1 MAQDCVIGEAARQS
15 GVGIETIRYYERTG
29 LIPPPAR
36 STAGQRLFSPADVAR
51 LRFVRRCR
59 DLGFAIP
66 DIRQLIVLAE
76 DRAPSCAEAEEI
88 GQRHLLAIR
97 HRRAGLERLE
107 AALLGLLEGC
117 REDRPDCAL
126 LRALM
131 RPPAPGIR

>member
-1 MAQDCVIGEAARQS
+1 MSRGCALSGAAA
-15 GVGIETIRYYERTG
+15 IWALRYP
-29 LIPPPAR
+29 I
-36 STAGQRLFSPADVAR
+36 S
-51 LRFVRRCR
+51 
-59 DLGFAIP
+59 
-66 DIRQLIVLAE
+66 VLAE